1 VEELERLRLARLCV
15 LAPARERGFRRAFFV
30 AGGRLASVRT
40 LPAGEAGR
48 LEVQAALAQAA
59 AEAAS
64 VSYAPEDA
72 DELLVVSGFLRRP
85 GPELRIVSLQAE
97 DILAA

>member
-1 VEELERLRLARLCV
+1 
-15 LAPARERGFRRAFFV
+15 
-30 AGGRLASVRT
+30 
-40 LPAGEAGR
+40 
-48 LEVQAALAQAA
+48 LAQAA